1 MIYIFS
7 FYALPV
13 TERSESVVSH
23 VDAISGYNARLS
35 TLIESEKSK
44 DDMMRTLEKQLHADK
59 LKVGGRVGGCV
70 HSFIHAFIR
79 SFIQVHS
86 IKNTL
91 RSIPSFFHFIH
102 LYYFSTRT

>member
-70 HSFIHAFIR
+70 HSFMHACIH
-79 SFIQVHS
+79 SFVHS
-86 IKNTL
+86 
-91 RSIPSFFHFIH
+91 SSFD
-102 LYYFSTRT
+102 